1 MRRAHRLCHYS
12 LDLSSSPKTSV
23 KIPFCT
29 LHITRIQPGLLWKT
43 AFKSRVPHNTDQAL
57 VGKWVGTANLV
68 LQIFNF
74 SVHINCSFPAA
85 HTCTGMYWWQPSPS
99 GNICY
104 YRSCVFCFPIFHQ
117 ILKWLFF
124 YSCAL
129 YCLWV
134 QFILFMLLLYCLYRI
149 LYWLL
154 ESS

>member
-1 MRRAHRLCHYS
+1 MRRAHRLCHYN

-23 KIPFCT
+23 KMPFYT
-29 LHITRIQPGLLWKT
+29 LHITRIQPGHLWKT

-57 VGKWVGTANLV
+57 VDKWAGTANLV
-68 LQIFNF
+68 LQTFNC

-104 YRSCVFCFPIFHQ
+104 YRSYLSSDFKIT
-117 ILKWLFF
+117 FF
-124 YSCAL
+124 YCCAL

-134 QFILFMLLLYCLYRI
+134 QFILFMLLLYCLYHI
-149 LYWLL
+149 LY
-154 ESS
+154 